1 MEKIL
6 DNRYYDLI
14 ISNALV
20 TSYNTGDNITR
31 MNDMFSLLHIPKD
44 RMEPCDLGINAYHS
58 FPKLY
63 TLESVVSTETTGE
76 VSGSISATQGL
87 FGRGV
92 IVGIIDTGIDYRHPT
107 FMNNDK
113 TSRILSIWD
122 QTMEGTPPAGFTF
135 GSEYTKELINF
146 ALLSQYPYTIVPTDD
161 PYRHGTA
168 IASIIAGRSN
178 DKEGVSGVAPQTDLV
193 VVKLKEAKE
202 NLKRL
207 FCIPTGALCYQESD
221 IILGIRYL
229 LNVSGRLNRPLVICL
244 AMGTNQG
251 GHDGRGALSTYLNS
265 LLLLPKISVITS
277 AGNEGNSRRHYYGD
291 VTKEPYSDSFQL
303 NSGGMDNEYFIEIWP
318 YIPSRLSIQLTA
330 PTWESS
336 QVIKPALGEC
346 HRLTFQSIKTNIW
359 INNVLSESET
369 GNQLIL
375 LRFRNME
382 PGIWYIRLDNK
393 DAIPFSVHCWL
404 PAGNLISNET
414 YFVNSDPDTTI
425 TMQGDTA
432 NLMTVAAYDQNTGS
446 ILPQSSRGY
455 TRMGQIKPDLAAP
468 GYNIPCA
475 IPEFQYGTATGTG
488 VAAAYVAGIAAKMVE
503 WAYIKGNY
511 TAVTGNQIN
520 RLMMY
525 AAERDPDV
533 NYPNKIWGYGKI
545 SAENIFNEIEGF

>member
-20 TSYNTGDNITR
+20 TSYNTGDNIT
-31 MNDMFSLLHIPKD
+31 MLNDLFSLLHIPKD
-44 RMEPCDLGINAYHS
+44 RMEPCDLGVNAYHS
-58 FPKLY
+58 FPELY
-63 TLESVVSTETTGE
+63 TLESVISMENTGE
-76 VSGSISATQGL
+76 ESRQIAATRGL

-92 IVGIIDTGIDYRHPT
+92 IVGIIDTGIDYRHPA
-107 FMNNDK
+107 FMNNDR

-122 QTMEGTPPAGFTF
+122 QTVDGTPPSGFTF
-135 GSEYTKELINF
+135 GSEYTKDLINF
-146 ALLSQYPYTIVPTDD
+146 ALLSQYPYNIVPTND

-178 DKEGVSGVAPQTDLV
+178 EKEGFSGVVPQADLV

-207 FCIPTGALCYQESD
+207 FCVPTGALCYQESD

-229 LNVSGRLNRPLVICL
+229 LNVSNKLNRPLVICL
-244 AMGTNQG
+244 TLGTNQG
-251 GHDGRGALSTYLNS
+251 GHDGRGALSTYLDN
-265 LLLLPKISVITS
+265 LMLLPKISIITS
-277 AGNEGNSRRHYYGD
+277 AGNEGNSRRHYYEE
-291 VTKEPYSDSFQL
+291 VTEEPYSGSFQL
-303 NSGGMDNEYFIEIWP
+303 NSGGIDNEYFIEIWP

-336 QVIKPALGEC
+336 QVIKPALGQC
-346 HRLTFQSIKTNIW
+346 HKLSFQSIKTNVW
-359 INNVLSESET
+359 INNILFESET

-393 DAIPFSVHCWL
+393 DAIPFSFHCWL
-404 PAGNLISNET
+404 PSGNLISNET
-414 YFVNSDPDTTI
+414 YFVNSDPNTTI

-432 NLMTVAAYDQNTGS
+432 NLLSVTAYNQNTGS
-446 ILPQSSRGY
+446 ILAQSSRGY
-455 TRMGQIKPDLAAP
+455 TRLGGIKPDLAAP

-475 IPEFQYGTATGTG
+475 IPDFQYGTATGTG
-488 VAAAYVAGIAAKMVE
+488 VAAAYAAGIAVKIIE

-511 TAVTGNQIN
+511 TSITGNQIS
-520 RLMMY
+520 RLMMR
-525 AAERDPDV
+525 AAERDPDAV
-533 NYPNKIWGYGKI
+533 YPNNIWGYGKI
-545 SAENIFNEIEGF
+545 NPENIFDELEDF